1 VYFRDPIRLR
11 AFEAWKL
18 RVLLAGGLI
27 VLFVNSFGASLLEMR
42 IPHGLDFYL
51 TIASC
56 YFAMNPQRR
65 IEQFREQVFVLLLFP
80 GAFVTAMLPF
90 YTFILFAIQQG
101 W

>member
-1 VYFRDPIRLR
+1 VYFRDPVKLR

-18 RVLLAGGLI
+18 RVLLLSGLI
-27 VLFVNSFGASLLEMR
+27 VLFFNSFGASLLEMH

-56 YFAMNPQRR
+56 YFATNPQRR
-65 IEQFREQVFVLLLFP
+65 IEQFREQVLVLLLFP
-80 GAFVTAMLPF
+80 GAFVTALLPF
-90 YTFILFAIQQG
+90 YSFILFTIQQG